1 MCSGY
6 CSCIETRRLSIKDE
20 ELLKFIDMEC
30 FCWSTVPADMTPL
43 INAGMVFCDR
53 HFGGINYPVGG
64 VGKIAEVLAE
74 GFVEKGGKL
83 LYKANVKKIIL
94 EEEDNDTKAVGVQ
107 LLDGKI
113 IRQD

>member
-1 MCSGY
+1 
-6 CSCIETRRLSIKDE
+6 
-20 ELLKFIDMEC
+20 
-30 FCWSTVPADMTPL
+30 MTPL

-64 VGKIAEVLAE
+64 VGKIAEVLAD

-83 LYKANVKKIIL
+83 LYKANVQKILL
-94 EEEDNDTKAVGVQ
+94 EDEGDEKKAVGVQ

-113 IRQD
+113 FR